1 MLVPSMTIRPGTGTV
16 HVARAEAAHAGE
28 IAAVRNAAA
37 DRLTSQYGH
46 GYWSGHCSERGV
58 LGDIKRGADVHV
70 ALLDVVVVGTM
81 TLHTRKPWAI
91 DVKYF
96 TADRRPVYLT
106 NMAVAPDLQRS
117 GVGRTLLVEAAA
129 LAAAWPADAVRLDA
143 FDAVAGAG
151 PFYAKC
157 GFREMGRASYRAVPL
172 IYYELLI

>member
-1 MLVPSMTIRPGTGTV
+1 MTVGPATRTV
-16 HVARAEAAHAGE
+16 RLARADASHAEG
-28 IAAVRNAAA
+28 IAAVRNDAA
-37 DRLTSQYGH
+37 DRLTDQHGH

-58 LGDIKRGADVHV
+58 LGDMKRGASVHV
-70 ALLDVVVVGTM
+70 AMLDDRVIATM

-96 TADRRPVYLT
+96 APDRRALYLT
-106 NMAVAPDLQRS
+106 NMAVAPDRQGV
-117 GVGRTLLVEAAA
+117 GVGRALLAEAARV
-129 LAAAWPADAVRLDA
+129 AAEWPADAVRLDA

-157 GFREMGRASYRAVPL
+157 GFTEVGRASYRAVPL